1 MVVALTALLLA
12 ASPEP
17 TPLSFAEAL
26 ALAERAPLPA
36 ATALAV
42 AAQRTEASRVSSLSN
57 PQLVV
62 EPGWRRSAAA
72 GSGLDLRVGVAQPF
86 HLSGLGTARRQAVRL
101 ETQTLSE
108 EARSALLARRLT
120 VAEAWLSLWAAE
132 QAQVRVAEEVR
143 LADEFRK
150 VVESAAALGA
160 ATKLDVAEAAT
171 YVADARLTELDVQ
184 GVAMARRTE
193 FSRQVGARQ
202 AVPVTAAGPLPEVAL
217 PAESRWPALR
227 ERAANLPEVTF
238 RMSLARAER
247 ARADEAKAAR
257 GFQVQLGVAALREY
271 DGAVGGVATVGLT
284 PPVFDHAERERGTLL
299 ANAARLE
306 GEGMEAAA
314 AAASGLVLA
323 FHEVEHSHEVVEVL
337 RGTLLPGAEEAARL
351 GELLFRAGDTTV
363 LEVVRLRRALT
374 QARIRLG
381 HALADEALARMRARL
396 LIDALDGSATEEATP
411 PAPSFRADTS
421 GAPASEGAAP

>member
-1 MVVALTALLLA
+1 MVVALTAALLLA

-26 ALAERAPLPA
+26 ALAERSPLPTA
-36 ATALAV
+36 AARALE
-42 AAQRTEASRVSSLSN
+42 AQRAEAAHVSSLSN

-62 EPGWRRSAAA
+62 EPGWRRSEAA

-86 HLSGLGTARRQAVRL
+86 HLSGFGATRAEAVRL

-108 EARSALLARRLT
+108 EARSTLLSRRVA

-132 QAQVRVAEEVR
+132 QAQAHAAEEVR
-143 LADEFRK
+143 LADAFRMA
-150 VVESAAALGA
+150 VESAAKLGA

-171 YVADARLTELDVQ
+171 YVADARLAELDAQ
-184 GVAMARRTE
+184 GIVAERRAV

-202 AVPVTAAGPLPEVAL
+202 AGPVTATGSLPDVTLPSESEWPALQARSARLPEVA
-217 PAESRWPALR
+217 S
-227 ERAANLPEVTF
+227 

-257 GFQVQLGVAALREY
+257 GLQLQLGVAALREY
-271 DGAVGGVATVGLT
+271 DGAVGGVATVGVT
-284 PPVFDHAERERGTLL
+284 PPVFDHAQRERGTLL

-306 GEGMEAAA
+306 GEAAEAAA
-314 AAASGLVLA
+314 TAAAGLALA

-351 GELLFRAGDTTV
+351 GEVQFRAGDTTV
-363 LEVVRLRRALT
+363 LEVVRLRRMLT
-374 QARIRLG
+374 TARIRLG
-381 HALADEALARMRARL
+381 HALAGEALARMRARL
-396 LIDALDGSATEEATP
+396 LIDALDGSAPEGSTP
-411 PAPSFRADTS
+411 
-421 GAPASEGAAP
+421 

>member
-1 MVVALTALLLA
+1 MVVVLTAFLLA

-17 TPLSFAEAL
+17 TSMSFAEAL

-36 ATALAV
+36 ATARAV
-42 AAQRTEASRVSSLSN
+42 VSQRAEASRVSSLSN

-62 EPGWRRSAAA
+62 EPGWRTSATA

-86 HLSGLGTARRQAVRL
+86 HLSGLGSARKEAVRR
-101 ETQTLSE
+101 ETQALSE

-132 QAQVRVAEEVR
+132 QAQARAAEEAR
-143 LADEFRK
+143 LADAFREA
-150 VVESAAALGA
+150 VESAAALGA

-171 YVADARLTELDVQ
+171 YAADARLTELDVQ
-184 GVAMARRTE
+184 GVAIARRTE
-193 FSRQVGARQ
+193 LSRQVGARQ
-202 AVPVTAAGPLPEVAL
+202 AVSVTATGPLPEVAL
-217 PAESRWPALR
+217 PEESRWPALQ
-227 ERAANLPEVTF
+227 ERAASLPEVTA

-257 GFQVQLGVAALREY
+257 GLQLQLGVAALREY

-284 PPVFDHAERERGTLL
+284 PPVFDHGERERGTLL

-306 GEGMEAAA
+306 GEGLEAAA
-314 AAASGLVLA
+314 AAASALA
-323 FHEVEHSHEVVEVL
+323 LALHEVEHSHEVVEVL
-337 RGTLLPGAEEAARL
+337 RDTLIPGAEEAARL

-363 LEVVRLRRALT
+363 LEVVRLRRART

-381 HALADEALARMRARL
+381 HALADEALARVRARL
-396 LIDALDGSATEEATP
+396 LIDALDASATNEATP
-411 PAPSFRADTS
+411 
-421 GAPASEGAAP
+421 

>member
-1 MVVALTALLLA
+1 MVVALTAFLLA

-26 ALAERAPLPA
+26 ALAEHAPLPT
-36 ATALAV
+36 ATARAV
-42 AAQRTEASRVSSLSN
+42 ESHRAEASRVSSLSN

-62 EPGWRRSAAA
+62 EPGWRRSDAA

-86 HLSGLGTARRQAVRL
+86 HLSGLGATRKEAVRL
-101 ETQTLSE
+101 ETRTLSE

-132 QAQVRVAEEVR
+132 QAQVRAAEEVR
-143 LADEFRK
+143 LADAFREA
-150 VVESAAALGA
+150 VESAAALGA

-171 YVADARLTELDVQ
+171 YVADARLTELDIQ
-184 GVAMARRTE
+184 GVVAERRAE

-202 AVPVTAAGPLPEVAL
+202 AGPVTATGPLPEVAL
-217 PAESRWPALR
+217 PAESQWPALQA
-227 ERAANLPEVTF
+227 RAANLPEVTA

-247 ARADEAKAAR
+247 ARADEAKAAK
-257 GFQVQLGVAALREY
+257 GFQLQLGVAALREY

-306 GEGMEAAA
+306 GEAAEAAA

-323 FHEVEHSHEVVEVL
+323 FHEVEHSHEVLEVL

-351 GELLFRAGDTTV
+351 GELLFRAGDATV
-363 LEVVRLRRALT
+363 LEVVRLRRGLT

-381 HALADEALARMRARL
+381 HARAGEALARMRARL
-396 LIDALDGSATEEATP
+396 LIDALDVPASKGATP
-411 PAPSFRADTS
+411 
-421 GAPASEGAAP
+421 